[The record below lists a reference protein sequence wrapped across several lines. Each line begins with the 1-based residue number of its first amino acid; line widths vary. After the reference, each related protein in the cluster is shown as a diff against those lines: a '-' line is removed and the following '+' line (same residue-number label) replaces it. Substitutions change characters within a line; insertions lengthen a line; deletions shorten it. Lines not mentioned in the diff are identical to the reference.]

1 MTTRGVTL
9 AALLAALSRPSWWLL
24 ALTGFL
30 VRGGVLLFA
39 FAIVMFPSPLV
50 LANALEPVVV
60 PVVLGQIDVVTL
72 APLLLA
78 AGVVVAWLVAGGWV
92 GAATEV
98 ALIREARAAMI
109 DDGLP
114 ARADT
119 GPGRWVVTRVAIA
132 RLLAHVPAAVVLA
145 LGSIRIGSVAYV
157 ELTSPVDVAT
167 PLILRVLG
175 GAAAPIAAIL
185 VVWLF
190 GEIVGGLAARR
201 IVLDD
206 APVVGA
212 LRGAVGSILRRPL
225 GALLPAIGTAVV
237 LAIDLAALLAVVAF
251 VWAELRDRLLDTLT
265 DAPMLVMALLAFV
278 ATWIGALVVTG
289 LIDAWRGAAMSFEA
303 EREGVARLLGA
314 ESAPDPGGTFGA
326 SPGRRP
332 GDWSAGDRGGSL

>member
-39 FAIVMFPSPLV
+39 LAIVMFPSPLV
-50 LANALEPVVV
+50 LANALEPVIV
-60 PVVLGQIDVVTL
+60 PVALGQVDVMTL
-72 APLLLA
+72 APLLLT

-98 ALIREARAAMI
+98 ALIRAARAAMV

-114 ARADT
+114 ARADI
-119 GPGRWVVTRVAIA
+119 GPGRWVVTRVAMA
-132 RLLAHVPAAVVLA
+132 RLLTHIPTAVALA
-145 LGSIRIGSVAYV
+145 FGSIRVGSVAYV

-167 PLILRVLG
+167 PLIVRVLA
-175 GAAAPIAAIL
+175 GASGPIAAI
-185 VVWLF
+185 VIVWLF
-190 GEIVGGLAARR
+190 AEIVGGLAARR

-206 APVVGA
+206 ASLGGA
-212 LRGAVGSILRRPL
+212 LRGAVGTIVRRPL
-225 GALLPAIGTAVV
+225 GTLLPATGTAVV

-251 VWAELRDRLLDTLT
+251 AWAEVRDRLLDTST
-265 DAPMLVMALLAFV
+265 DAPMLLVALVAFV
-278 ATWIGALVVTG
+278 ATWIGALAVTG

-303 EREGVARLLGA
+303 EREAVAHLLGRH
-314 ESAPDPGGTFGA
+314 SAPDHSGTFGA